1 MSSRRKYTKN
11 PRITKKNKRSRNRQS
26 GGSLAGGSFHGAIS
40 QSTRSWLYQVKEKF
54 AELKRNDT
62 TQEDIRLYNVPFQDT
77 IGGAYT
83 IGKHDVRDLGVNMLH
98 VLKYDDSQ
106 PYTVQTLFGVIRNSL
121 QSKEFKDIT
130 LPAYIDLEKSIRA
143 ELGVEQITDFSNAQT
158 QQFYIL
164 AIMASA
170 DKFRNQ
176 IPILTY
182 REV

>member
-26 GGSLAGGSFHGAIS
+26 GGHIHGAIS
-40 QSTRSWLYQVKEKF
+40 QSTRSWLYQVKDKF
-54 AELKRNDT
+54 AELKQRND
-62 TQEDIRLYNVPFQDT
+62 TQEDIRLYNVPLQDT

-83 IGKHDVRDLGVNMLH
+83 IGKHDIRDLGVNMLH
-98 VLKYDDSQ
+98 ALKYDDSQ
-106 PYTVQTLFGVIRNSL
+106 PYTVQKLFGVLRSAL

-143 ELGVEQITDFSNAQT
+143 ELGVEQITDFSSAQT

-170 DKFRNQ
+170 DKNRNQ
-176 IPILTY
+176 IPILSY
-182 REV
+182 RDV